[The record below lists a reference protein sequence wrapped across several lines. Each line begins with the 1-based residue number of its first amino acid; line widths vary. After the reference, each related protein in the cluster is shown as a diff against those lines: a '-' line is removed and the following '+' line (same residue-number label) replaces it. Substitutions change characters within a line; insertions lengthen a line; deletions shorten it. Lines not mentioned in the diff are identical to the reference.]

1 MKNSNVEIKQSN
13 EEMKKQTSSPV
24 DSTRLWAE
32 IAGNEHVKND
42 VANKDEW
49 NRYSQRLVKRV

>member
-32 IAGNEHVKND
+32 IAGNEHVVVVVVVMLAVTQVNPC
-42 VANKDEW
+42 E
-49 NRYSQRLVKRV
+49 RSL